1 MQNERLAKII
11 ANPPLLY
18 IDGRERCRESN
29 SKFIEKRR
37 WGRRRVEKGRM
48 KGWRK
53 SNSKMW
59 NNEEKKSQKWR
70 GRVGGRVT
78 IR

>member
-1 MQNERLAKII
+1 LQNERLAKII

-37 WGRRRVEKGRM
+37 WGEEELKKG
-48 KGWRK
+48 
-53 SNSKMW
+53 
-59 NNEEKKSQKWR
+59 E
-70 GRVGGRVT
+70 
-78 IR
+78 

>member
-37 WGRRRVEKGRM
+37 WGEEELKKG
-48 KGWRK
+48 
-53 SNSKMW
+53 
-59 NNEEKKSQKWR
+59 E
-70 GRVGGRVT
+70 
-78 IR
+78 